1 MREGTDAYNKMKAE
15 EDKLIAKLDVDVD
28 DLLKEAE

>member
-1 MREGTDAYNKMKAE
+1 MREGTDAYNKLKAE
-15 EDKLIAKLDVDVD
+15 EDAVIAKLDGNVE